1 MPSITVSQDVYD
13 RIWSLKEPGE
23 KSEDVILKRVLD
35 SPASDDESRL
45 RAYAKA
51 DQDIQSTN

>member
-1 MPSITVSQDVYD
+1 MPSITVSQDVFD

-23 KSEDVILKRVLD
+23 KTEDAILKRVLG
-35 SPASDDESRL
+35 SPADDDESRL
-45 RAYAKA
+45 RAYEKA

>member
-23 KSEDVILKRVLD
+23 KSEDVILKRVLGA
-35 SPASDDESRL
+35 PTSDDESRL

>member
-1 MPSITVSQDVYD
+1 MPSITVSQDVFD

-23 KSEDVILKRVLD
+23 KTEDAILERVLG
-35 SPASDDESRL
+35 SPAGYDESRL
-45 RAYAKA
+45 RAYEKA